1 MKALIAKESDQ
12 ILGFT
17 MFGVEAG
24 EVIAVA
30 QTAMLGEM
38 PYTVMRGAIYS
49 HPTIAE
55 GLNVLFRAP
64 PA

>member
-1 MKALIAKESDQ
+1 
-12 ILGFT
+12 
-17 MFGVEAG
+17 MFGVEAD
-24 EVIAVA
+24 EVVSEA

-38 PYTVMRGAIYS
+38 PYTVMRDAIYTRS
-49 HPTIAE
+49 TIGE

>member
-1 MKALIAKESDQ
+1 LPA
-12 ILGFT
+12 
-17 MFGVEAG
+17 GVEAG

-30 QTAMLGEM
+30 QTTMLGEM
-38 PYTVMRGAIYS
+38 PYTVMRDAIYT
-49 HPTIAE
+49 HPAIAE

>member
-1 MKALIAKESDQ
+1 
-12 ILGFT
+12 

-24 EVIAVA
+24 EVISVA

-38 PYTVMRGAIYS
+38 PYTAMRDAIYT

-64 PA
+64 PV